1 MGQEV
6 VDRLHRLMWK
16 APQRIA
22 IEIAEIWIC
31 DDESA
36 LEMSQSVVLVEFESV
51 FAVSNLH
58 KGKVRS
64 PTVARN
70 LVNIEEV
77 SKAFD
82 IRPLLTKVS
91 LGISEGE
98 RIGIVGRNGAGKSTL
113 MRIITGEE
121 APDAGRVT
129 KSNSTAIG
137 YLAQIDNADPTATVG
152 DVVLG
157 DREKHEWAG
166 DSRIREIF
174 TGLFGGFD
182 DHLFERT
189 FGNLSGG
196 EKRRVGLAKLLIDDI
211 QLVLLDEPT
220 NHLDVEG
227 VAWLAEHLKR
237 RTDLAVLVVTHD
249 RWFLDEITERTWEV
263 VQGKV
268 EEYEGGYSAFV
279 LAKAERSRQSA
290 ATEARRNNLIRK
302 ELAWLRRGAPARTT
316 KPKFRVDAANE
327 LISAEPAPRDGSE
340 LLKFALNRLGKT
352 VLEAK
357 DMQVKAGDKELLSHL
372 TWNIGPGDRIGIVG
386 INGAGKSTLMRVLAS
401 ELQPAAGKLTTGITV
416 KIAFLTQHL
425 DELDPTWR
433 VLEAV
438 EKVAQY
444 VELGKGK
451 TLSASQL
458 CERLGFDRDG
468 QWTPVGDL
476 SGGERRRLQLTRLL
490 MDAPNVLML
499 DEPTNDFDIETL
511 TELED
516 LLDSY
521 GGTLLVVSH
530 DRYFLER
537 VCDRFVG
544 LLGDLQLRDLPRGVD
559 EYLELRHQQSTPT
572 QNSGGK
578 GKSSSAA
585 EERQLKKDLTR
596 VERQIEKGRAEV
608 ARLTAEQ
615 ETFAMDP
622 TKLVEVSEQLAKVS
636 AELVTREE
644 EWLSITMALEG

>member
-1 MGQEV
+1 M
-6 VDRLHRLMWK
+6 
-16 APQRIA
+16 
-22 IEIAEIWIC
+22 
-31 DDESA
+31 
-36 LEMSQSVVLVEFESV
+36 
-51 FAVSNLH
+51 
-58 KGKVRS
+58 
-64 PTVARN
+64 ARN

-82 IRPLLTKVS
+82 IRPLLIKVS

-121 APDAGRVT
+121 APDEGRVT
-129 KSNSTAIG
+129 KSNATNIG
-137 YLAQIDNADPTATVG
+137 YLAQIDSADPAATVG
-152 DVVLG
+152 EVVLG
-157 DREKHEWAG
+157 NREKHEWAG
-166 DSRIREIF
+166 DARIREIF

-196 EKRRVGLAKLLIDDI
+196 EKRRVGLAKLLIDDV

-227 VAWLAEHLKR
+227 VAWLASHLKK

-249 RWFLDEITERTWEV
+249 RWFLDEITDRTWEV
-263 VQGKV
+263 VLGNV
-268 EEYEGGYSAFV
+268 EEYDGGYSAFV

-290 ATEARRNNLIRK
+290 VTEARRNNLIRK

-352 VLEAK
+352 VLETK

-438 EKVAQY
+438 EKVAQF

-559 EYLELRHQQSTPT
+559 EYLELRGKQSAASPS
-572 QNSGGK
+572 QES
-578 GKSSSAA
+578 KSKTSNAA
-585 EERQLKKDLTR
+585 EERQLKKDLSR
-596 VERQIEKGRAEV
+596 VERQIEKGKAEV
-608 ARLTAEQ
+608 ARITAEL
-615 ETFAMDP
+615 ESATGTPDELIAL
-622 TKLVEVSEQLAKVS
+622 TESLAKIES
-636 AELVTREE
+636 ELAVREE
-644 EWLSITMALEG
+644 EWLAITLALES

>member
-1 MGQEV
+1 M
-6 VDRLHRLMWK
+6 
-16 APQRIA
+16 
-22 IEIAEIWIC
+22 
-31 DDESA
+31 
-36 LEMSQSVVLVEFESV
+36 
-51 FAVSNLH
+51 
-58 KGKVRS
+58 
-64 PTVARN
+64 ARN

-82 IRPLLTKVS
+82 IRPLLVKVS

-113 MRIITGEE
+113 MKIITGQEPADE
-121 APDAGRVT
+121 GRVT
-129 KSNSTAIG
+129 KSNSTNIG
-137 YLAQIDNADPTATVG
+137 FLAQIDKADPTATVG
-152 DVVLG
+152 EVVLG

-166 DSRIREIF
+166 DARIREIF
-174 TGLFGGFD
+174 VGLFGGFD
-182 DHLFERT
+182 DHLFERK

-196 EKRRVGLAKLLIDDI
+196 EKRRVGLAKLLIDDL
-211 QLVLLDEPT
+211 QLILLDEPT

-227 VAWLAEHLKR
+227 VAWLASHLKSR
-237 RTDLAVLVVTHD
+237 KDLAVLVVTHD
-249 RWFLDEITERTWEV
+249 RWFLDEVTDRTWEV
-263 VQGKV
+263 VHGSV
-268 EEYEGGYSAFV
+268 EEYDGGYSAFV
-279 LAKAERSRQSA
+279 LAKAERSRQA
-290 ATEARRNNLIRK
+290 AASEARRNNLIRK

-352 VLEAK
+352 VLETK
-357 DMQVKAGDKELLSHL
+357 DMQVKAGEKELLSHL

-401 ELQPAAGKLTTGITV
+401 QLPPAAGKLTTGITV

-438 EKVAQY
+438 EKVAQF

-516 LLDSY
+516 LLDSF

-559 EYLELRHQQSTPT
+559 EYLELRHASSLPASTKT
-572 QNSGGK
+572 EG

-585 EERQLKKDLTR
+585 EQRQLKKDLTR
-596 VERQIEKGRAEV
+596 VERQIEKGKAEV
-608 ARLTAEQ
+608 VRITTELEAGGSDSGKLLTLTE
-615 ETFAMDP
+615 
-622 TKLVEVSEQLAKVS
+622 
-636 AELVTREE
+636 ELQKISSDLHKREE
-644 EWLSITMALEG
+644 EWLEITLGLEGQ